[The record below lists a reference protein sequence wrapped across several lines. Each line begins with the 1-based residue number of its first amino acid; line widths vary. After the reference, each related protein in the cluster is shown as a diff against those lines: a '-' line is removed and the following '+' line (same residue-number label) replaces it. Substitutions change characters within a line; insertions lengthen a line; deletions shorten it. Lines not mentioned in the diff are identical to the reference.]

1 MSVLYC
7 KVLPLVPYTGD
18 KDDDFLFSEKL
29 PRGINFIYILY
40 IFVLCVCVYV
50 CVIEICLSP

>member
-40 IFVLCVCVYV
+40 IFVLCVYV